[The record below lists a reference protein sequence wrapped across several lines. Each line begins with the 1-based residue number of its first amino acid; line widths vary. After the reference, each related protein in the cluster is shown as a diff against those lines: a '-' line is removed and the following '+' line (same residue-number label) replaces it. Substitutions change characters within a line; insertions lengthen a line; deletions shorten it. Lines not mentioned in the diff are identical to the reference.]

1 MPEIYTAFSSEV
13 KVNEETIEG
22 LQAVEYN
29 QANSRKHIGAIG
41 TNERIGVYFG
51 LKIVEGRLSVASANK
66 TLDKLLQSRE
76 SFSIIATLR
85 HGGTTRTV
93 SFDDCYMEDKA
104 FELAAEGHA
113 QTVYAFT
120 ATRLREE

>member
-1 MPEIYTAFSSEV
+1 MAEIYTAFSSEV

-29 QANSRKHIGAIG
+29 QSNSRKHVGAIG
-41 TNERIGVYFG
+41 TNERIAVYFG

-66 TLDKLLQSRE
+66 TLDGLLQSRE
-76 SFSIIATLR
+76 TFSIIATLR
-85 HGGTTRTV
+85 HGETTRTL
-93 SFDDCYMEDKA
+93 SFDDCYMEDKEFA
-104 FELAAEGHA
+104 LGAEGHG
-113 QTVYAFT
+113 QTIYAFT